1 MNEDLRRRLRVEL
14 LEIGFLN
21 MQCID
26 LVEKLWSEAELTPG
40 QRNYLE
46 QLKQILLEGVGGLTA
61 LSDRVAAGEIFTLS

>member
-46 QLKQILLEGVGGLTA
+46 QLRQVLLEGVGGLTA